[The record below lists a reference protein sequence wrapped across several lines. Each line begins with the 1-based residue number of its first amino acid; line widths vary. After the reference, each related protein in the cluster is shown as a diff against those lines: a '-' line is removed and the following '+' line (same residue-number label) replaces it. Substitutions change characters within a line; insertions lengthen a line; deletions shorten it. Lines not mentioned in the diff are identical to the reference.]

1 MEALPYP
8 CALRD
13 EILSQ
18 PQPVDSV
25 DKLWSF
31 AVKKRRGK
39 VALGSRQLLGEE
51 IEPAATPDG
60 KQLTKISQGPEYHWR
75 KYEDVDSE
83 VQWAAQGL
91 AEVGLR
97 PKDKIVV
104 YADTRAEWLVAA
116 LGCFKNN
123 LTLVTLYTNLGEDGI
138 VYGINQTRVETIL
151 TSRDLLPKLIRM
163 LPQLPSLKTIIFFE
177 NPTKEE
183 IPESAAEGR
192 KLVPFSK
199 LLELGKKSSSLDTTP
214 PTAEDVAIIMY
225 TSGSTGDPKGAILT
239 HRHLTAAILA
249 CLTRSYNLCGSV
261 RDETES
267 YFGYLPLAHIFELTM
282 EIVVL
287 LMGIRVGYSSPLTLT
302 DASPGVKKGQQGDA
316 QVLKPTAMCTVPLV
330 LDRIYKGVNAKISGK
345 GAFFQN
351 LFNMFYRYK
360 LEALSQGYETPILD
374 KLVFSKFK
382 TALGGNLRLIV
393 SGGAPL
399 SPDVHDFLRACFGV
413 HLVQGYGLTETAGG
427 VTLQDIQEFNV
438 GSSGYPLPGIKMK
451 FEDWPEGGYTVQDPE
466 GPRGEILINCDW
478 VAQGYYEMPDKTAES
493 FFTDEKTGDRW
504 FRTGDIGQY
513 NQGGTIKI
521 VDRKKD
527 LVKLQM
533 GEYVSLGKV
542 ESCLK
547 IHPIVDN
554 ICVYA
559 DSAKH
564 MTIALIVPDD
574 ARLQELAKKLGLAT
588 TLAREE
594 LCKNAKVIGHVL
606 ETLTSHARSNLEK
619 FEIPRAVGLLPD
631 IWTPDTGLV
640 TAALKLKRKQ
650 IQFKHQEIIDDLY
663 GGLDGS
669 NSSGVK
675 RKLP

>member
-1 MEALPYP
+1 MEPLPYP

-18 PQPVDSV
+18 PQPVNSV
-25 DKLWSF
+25 DKLWNFS
-31 AVKKRRGK
+31 VQKRRGK
-39 VALGSRQLLGEE
+39 IALGTRQLLGEE
-51 IEPAATPDG
+51 IVEDVDG
-60 KQLTKISQGPEYHWR
+60 KKLTKISQGPEYHWQ
-75 KYEDVDSE
+75 KYEDVDGR
-83 VQWAAQGL
+83 VDCAARGL
-91 AEVGLR
+91 GEVGLK
-97 PKDKIVV
+97 PGDKIVI
-104 YADTRAEWLVAA
+104 YADTRAEWLTAA

-123 LTLVTLYTNLGEDGI
+123 VTLVTLYTNLGEDGV
-138 VYGINQTRVETIL
+138 VYGINQTKVEVIL
-151 TSRDLLPKLIRM
+151 TSQELLPMLAKM

-177 NPTKEE
+177 NPTK
-183 IPESAAEGR
+183 
-192 KLVPFSK
+192 KQLVPAASSVGDNRRLVAFSE
-199 LLELGKKSSSLDTTP
+199 LLDLGKTSSMALSP
-214 PTAEDVAIIMY
+214 PSADDVAIIMY
-225 TSGSTGDPKGAILT
+225 TSGSTGNPKGAILT
-239 HRHLTAAILA
+239 HKNLSSAILA
-249 CLTRSYNLCGSV
+249 CLTRSYNLCGTV
-261 RDETES
+261 RDDTES

-287 LMGIRVGYSSPLTLT
+287 LMGIKVGYSSPLTLT
-302 DASPGVKKGQQGDA
+302 DASTGVMKGQQGDA
-316 QVLKPTAMCTVPLV
+316 QILKPTAMCTVPLV
-330 LDRIYKGVNAKISGK
+330 LDRIYKGVNAKISAKGK
-345 GAFFQN
+345 LFKN

-360 LEALSQGYETPILD
+360 LEALSQGYDTPILNR
-374 KLVFSKFK
+374 LIFSKLK
-382 TALGGNLRLIV
+382 SALGGNLRLIV

-399 SPDVHDFLRACFGV
+399 SPDVHDFLRACLGV
-413 HLVQGYGLTETAGG
+413 HLVQGYGLTETVGG

-451 FEDWPEGGYTVQDPE
+451 FEDWAEGGYTVEDEE
-466 GPRGEILINCDW
+466 GPRGEILISCDW
-478 VAQGYYEMPDKTAES
+478 VAQGYFEMPEKTAES
-493 FFTDEKTGDRW
+493 FFTDPKTGERW

-513 NQGGTIKI
+513 NYDGTLKV

-559 DSAKH
+559 DSAQH

-574 ARLQELAKKLGLAT
+574 ARLQELAQKLGLAT
-588 TLAREE
+588 SLAREE

-606 ETLTSHARSNLEK
+606 ETLTSHAKANLEK

-650 IQFKHQEIIDDLY
+650 IQFKYQEIIDDLY
-663 GGLDGS
+663 GGL
-669 NSSGVK
+669 NL
-675 RKLP
+675 RKTQ